1 MDQRPFAAASFEEQD
16 AGSGPVHASPT
27 LGPMTPALHNIS
39 ARHVHDVA
47 ATLPDDRQFL
57 RSWRRQLQEVLTS
70 QNARLVRFLVA
81 DMSGASLADSDVAR
95 RCTDVL
101 TKYSRPTW
109 NFASSTRDLSLS
121 LSTEEAERAITTE
134 IGIEP
139 AALREHMKRTVRAYV
154 NTAAGLC
161 AAETR
166 LEEKLRRLETIS
178 ARIHDLMFLEP
189 TVELEEMGA
198 ATRRYLDSVL
208 AKVDL
213 EEEYEDLVDHHTRFA
228 LLRNLVSLG
237 HFQRTAAPTCT
248 ICMTK
253 EVSQAVTPCGHT
265 FCDDCCRSQMTA
277 CYICRVQI
285 RDKIRLYFS

>member
-1 MDQRPFAAASFEEQD
+1 
-16 AGSGPVHASPT
+16 
-27 LGPMTPALHNIS
+27 MTPVIHNIS

-47 ATLPDDRQFL
+47 AALPDDRQFL

-81 DMSGASLADSDVAR
+81 DVSGASLAESDIAR
-95 RCTDVL
+95 RCADVL
-101 TKYSRPTW
+101 AKYSRPTW
-109 NFASSTRDLSLS
+109 NFASSTRDLGLS
-121 LSTEEAERAITTE
+121 LSTEEAERAVTTE
-134 IGIEP
+134 IGIAP
-139 AALREHMKRTVRAYV
+139 AALREHMRRTVRAYV

-166 LEEKLRRLETIS
+166 MEEKLRHLETIS

-189 TVELEEMGA
+189 TAELEEMGA

-213 EEEYEDLVDHHTRFA
+213 EEEYEDLVEHHTRFA

-237 HFQRTAAPTCT
+237 HFQRTVAPTCT